1 VKDKGRTEN
10 ILDEEWVEFF
20 NHASSIQEKLQYFS
34 MIQDEK
40 CKIELLRSIPENE
53 KYKFLGKLKNP
64 ENIAQ
69 QLNKLGDEKSKKKS
83 LNFIAKQL
91 KGNSKGLLS
100 ILQFIDFKVILP
112 EKMLTFNL
120 NSLNDISMEAMIN
133 LQEHVENSFDMK
145 FTINEKDAEEIT
157 YSFAE
162 MSAIISKIEELTA
175 GIPEDL
181 DELEKFITIYYRM
194 INNITYN
201 HNTINKSK
209 EVINEHENKRWLT
222 DKEKELFGKKMAE
235 IRRNSAGLYGG
246 LVEGKSICVGYA
258 TILQEA
264 LKKVGIKSMIV
275 TGVTTADI
283 LQGKAVRS
291 GHAWNQVQINGKWYN
306 ADSTWDAEQL
316 KRTGG
321 LAFML
326 RGDSTFCHGEYSVDK
341 SKIHICKKDWE
352 PDQARFMKIVNQN
365 RWWGGIGSGR

>member
-1 VKDKGRTEN
+1 VKDKERMEN
-10 ILDEEWVEFF
+10 ISDAELVELF
-20 NHASSIQEKLQYFS
+20 NQASSIQEKLQYFS
-34 MIQDEK
+34 KIQDENY
-40 CKIELLRSIPENE
+40 KIALLESIPENE
-53 KYKFLGKLKNP
+53 IYKFLGKLKNP
-64 ENIAQ
+64 ENIAE
-69 QLNKLGDEKSKKKS
+69 QLNRLGYKSQKKS

-100 ILQFIDFKVILP
+100 LLQLIDFEVILP
-112 EKMLTFNL
+112 ENMLTFNL
-120 NSLNDISMEAMIN
+120 NSLNDINIEAMIK

-145 FTINEKDAEEIT
+145 FTINEKDAEKIT

-162 MSAIISKIEELTA
+162 MSAITAKIEELTA

-181 DELEKFITIYYRM
+181 DELDRFITIYYRM

-201 HNTINKSK
+201 HNTMNRSN
-209 EVINEHENKRWLT
+209 EVTNQFENKRSLT
-222 DKEKELFGKKMAE
+222 ISEKEMIDKKMAE

-246 LVEGKSICVGYA
+246 LVEGKAICVGYA

-275 TGVTTADI
+275 TGVKTADI
-283 LQGKAVRS
+283 IQGKAVRT

-306 ADSTWDAEQL
+306 ADSTWDAERL

-326 RGDSTFCHGEYSVDK
+326 RGDSTFGHGEYSVDK

-352 PDQARFMKIVNQN
+352 PDQARVMKIVNQN
-365 RWWGGIGSGR
+365 RWWGGIGNGR